1 MASLPDAVMAGDSV
15 VFGYGVPQD
24 SAVVECLSR
33 ELHRPIYNAGIPGLD
48 PAGYYA
54 TLEHRYLPIAP
65 TTRLIILGFFGGNDL
80 TDLEGT
86 SWNELA
92 QCRPPASK
100 INSAAF
106 PPWFPDSKPMHSPR
120 RAADWI
126 GYERVFRAEAIEEIA
141 APQAFRSRV
150 DKIRNDA
157 IHYAG
162 AIEKSSCA
170 DRKIRAAIERYR
182 AAVRTGQFGRAENL
196 ALTITRDL
204 FSAGCHP
211 TDESLQPLDALFY
224 RTAYYLSGTM
234 VEPKPDTYKRSR
246 YVNYLQKL
254 LERPESASVRDLV
267 ARARRL
273 FSAGKI
279 PSDDAQYELA
289 HRLERAFGTA

>member
-1 MASLPDAVMAGDSV
+1 MAGDSV

-33 ELHRPIYNAGIPGLD
+33 ELRRPIYNAGIPGLD

-54 TLEHRYLPIAP
+54 VLEHSYLSIAP
-65 TTRLIILGFFGGNDL
+65 TTRLIIVGFFGGNDL

-106 PPWFPDSKPMHSPR
+106 PPRFPDAKPMHSPR

-170 DRKIRAAIERYR
+170 DREIRAAIERY
-182 AAVRTGQFGRAENL
+182 
-196 ALTITRDL
+196 
-204 FSAGCHP
+204 
-211 TDESLQPLDALFY
+211 
-224 RTAYYLSGTM
+224 
-234 VEPKPDTYKRSR
+234 
-246 YVNYLQKL
+246 
-254 LERPESASVRDLV
+254 
-267 ARARRL
+267 
-273 FSAGKI
+273 
-279 PSDDAQYELA
+279 
-289 HRLERAFGTA
+289 